1 MSTTTTYASP
11 TLERPA
17 MWRRSAKL
25 VAVVASIMTVVLCW
39 MVWDRA
45 SLLRN
50 GREIVLQVTPVDP
63 RSLFRGDYVIL
74 GYPFAR
80 VPLPDNGGKPIA
92 GGVPVYVT
100 LVPEADGSWKV
111 AGTSLKHPGKPKDNG
126 VVLQGRTQQ
135 SWWQP
140 SAGTIALR
148 YGIES
153 FFVPEG
159 AGRDLEK
166 LVREKKIAA
175 RVAVDAKG
183 RAALKGL
190 MADGQP
196 VYDVGVW

>member
-1 MSTTTTYASP
+1 MSETTTYSAA
-11 TLERPA
+11 TLDRPA
-17 MWRRSAKL
+17 VWPRSSKL
-25 VAVVASIMTVVLCW
+25 VALIAAAMTVVLGW

-74 GYPFAR
+74 GYPITR
-80 VPLPDNGGKPIA
+80 VPVPDNGGKPIP
-92 GGVPVYVT
+92 GGAQVYVT
-100 LVPEADGSWKV
+100 LTPEADGSWKAV
-111 AGTSLKHPGKPKDNG
+111 QASLKHPGKPKDND

-140 SAGTIALR
+140 STGTVALR